1 MLPDGLLF
9 DGKPSKALADG
20 VSDSDE
26 SADKLDIVEVTEVG
40 VNKNRRRL
48 TDLGNAQ
55 RLTDNFGDDIRYC
68 DELGKWYVWN
78 GVKWD
83 AAGKTGPQAKMQRA
97 ARMIKAEAEL
107 IEAKNDSEEATAKAE
122 KERNQV
128 FAWAKK
134 IPRAARL
141 SAVPSHKPGR

>member
-1 MLPDGLLF
+1 MG
-9 DGKPSKALADG
+9 
-20 VSDSDE
+20 
-26 SADKLDIVEVTEVG
+26 T
-40 VNKNRRRL
+40 NTN
-48 TDLGNAQ
+48 Q
-55 RLTDNFGDDIRYC
+55 DNFGDDIRYC

-107 IEAKNDSEEATAKAE
+107 IEAKNNSEEATAKTD

-128 FAWAKK
+128 LAWAGGFRGQ
-134 IPRAARL
+134 PGYQRCHRTNPYYAR
-141 SAVPSHKPGR
+141 HYK